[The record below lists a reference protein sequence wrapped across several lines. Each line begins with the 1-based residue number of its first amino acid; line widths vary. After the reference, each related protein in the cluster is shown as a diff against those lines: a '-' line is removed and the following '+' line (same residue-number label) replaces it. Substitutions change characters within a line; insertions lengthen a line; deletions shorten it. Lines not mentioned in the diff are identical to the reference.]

1 MAKRAVTTRRRSSP
15 VRQATRQGNRFT
27 LPVAAI
33 LGFAPPFSIA
43 WANFRK
49 GGIDQ
54 GARVFA
60 RSLTGFDPPTGQW
73 NFSYLREGLIPILV
87 GLGVHKFIGGSL
99 GVNRMLGSAG
109 VPIIRL

>member
-1 MAKRAVTTRRRSSP
+1 MAKRTATRRRRNSP
-15 VRQATRQGNRFT
+15 VRQTTRRGNRFT

-73 NFSYLREGLIPILV
+73 NFSYLREGLLPILL
-87 GLGVHKFIGGSL
+87 GLGVHKIIGQNL
-99 GVNRMLGSAG
+99 GINRMLASAG
-109 VPIIRL
+109 VPVIRL